1 MNVFAENIK
10 KYHLIKIL
18 VFYPKKKK
26 KFNKH
31 TNTQIHNLL
40 SFYNNLL
47 VGGDEPRTPNFSLDL
62 T

>member
-1 MNVFAENIK
+1 MNIFIENIK

-18 VFYPKKKK
+18 VFYQKKSL
-26 KFNKH
+26 
-31 TNTQIHNLL
+31 TSIQTQIHNLL

>member
-1 MNVFAENIK
+1 MNIFAENIK

-18 VFYPKKKK
+18 VFYQKKSL
-26 KFNKH
+26 
-31 TNTQIHNLL
+31 TSIQTQIHNLL